1 MSFETNDLSD
11 AKTQTVDQDRAG
23 LRSLIAKDQQEM
35 CPSCHRPLDLTVASN
50 CIDAGH
56 KLTVRWA
63 A

>member
-50 CIDAGH
+50 CMDAGH
-56 KLTVRWA
+56 K
-63 A
+63 